1 MQSGHTRRQLTPG
14 PHGSALVWRICLCTL
29 SEAGDSA
36 GTTGSLRLPRY
47 GPMTVDLFYTCDFIY
62 SHGMPRHANHLMCV
76 CSYCACTTTT
86 AGSFSH
92 IDSHELAPVNTPEEA
107 WNAHRNAD
115 AKHVELM
122 SHVGVWGMGDV
133 VKPLGAR
140 CQLLPCVARLQDTRP
155 SSSSSSRRRDLLPG
169 EETPGSSVSAVG
181 CVASV

>member
-1 MQSGHTRRQLTPG
+1 
-14 PHGSALVWRICLCTL
+14 
-29 SEAGDSA
+29 
-36 GTTGSLRLPRY
+36 
-47 GPMTVDLFYTCDFIY
+47 
-62 SHGMPRHANHLMCV
+62 MPRHANHLMCV

-133 VKPLGAR
+133 VKPLGLGLDGAVAAM
-140 CQLLPCVARLQDTRP
+140 CSLPSRSALVVGGSFTR
-155 SSSSSSRRRDLLPG
+155 
-169 EETPGSSVSAVG
+169 A
-181 CVASV
+181 